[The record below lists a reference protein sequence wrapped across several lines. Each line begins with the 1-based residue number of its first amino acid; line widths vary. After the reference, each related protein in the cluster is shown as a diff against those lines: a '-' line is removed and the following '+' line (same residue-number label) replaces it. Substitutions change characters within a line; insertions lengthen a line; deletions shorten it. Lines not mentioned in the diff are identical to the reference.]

1 MNGSYFSKCLGI
13 LLFLICK
20 LLVAQHSHY
29 SSTEHEPIECLNATH
44 QSEMD
49 RSLNVRKNAI
59 EERIRQRSNNG
70 LLEIHLHIDTS
81 YERRRTGG
89 YNNNQVVIN
98 YMNTLATQIVNKFNA
113 AAPNW
118 DLNKELSITFFDG
131 ATPFSNGQNMLE
143 TIENYLDW
151 LISTNFPGDDDV
163 YILYTGQYTN
173 AGVSYL
179 GTLCWPGV
187 ALVGFVNSQTAN
199 ESLSSH
205 EWMGHSA
212 SAVHYDQTSNV
223 MKSSNAT
230 FPWHNSS
237 LTEIEDYL
245 EQAGCVE
252 NVQAPL
258 SIENIKVNAQCENG
272 KRVIDWEWVGEPI
285 NGWFEVLSSFD
296 KTEWKLIDQVE
307 MDAEIHHYS
316 TNIEEAQSRF
326 AKISFECS
334 NVSSNHS
341 EIISIPRCQSS
352 HWYQFESSIIN
363 PKSEILSFYDLQG
376 KFIFNSNDVSI
387 SLLNRSIVGPV
398 IVVDALNSRKI
409 IHGY

>member
-1 MNGSYFSKCLGI
+1 M
-13 LLFLICK
+13 
-20 LLVAQHSHY
+20 AQHHPHSN
-29 SSTEHEPIECLNATH
+29 TKNEPIVCLNETH
-44 QSEMD
+44 QSEID
-49 RSLNVRKNAI
+49 RSWAIRSKAI
-59 EERIRQRSNNG
+59 EDRIRQRSNNG

-89 YNNNQVVIN
+89 YNNNQAVIN

-131 ATPFSNGQNMLE
+131 ATPFSNGLNMLE

-151 LISTNFPGDDDV
+151 LITTNFPGDDDV

-252 NVQAPL
+252 NFQAPL
-258 SIENIKVNAQCENG
+258 SIANIKSHALCKNEI
-272 KRVIDWEWVGEPI
+272 RTIDWEWMGEPST
-285 NGWFEVLSSFD
+285 GWFEILSSFD
-296 KTEWKLIDQVE
+296 GKEWKLVDHVE
-307 MDAEIHHYS
+307 MNPEIHHYS
-316 TNIEEAQSRF
+316 TNIEDAQSRF
-326 AKISFECS
+326 AKISFESS

-352 HWYQFESSIIN
+352 QWYQFESSIIN